1 MALWLVRN
9 ISAFISETQRK
20 LQHFPVL
27 RNGATQEEFPY
38 FDLLKAFGLEETKRE
53 LWTLNTSRK
62 TLFVAID
69 FN

>member
-1 MALWLVRN
+1 MIGQKHIGFYLG
-9 ISAFISETQRK
+9 TQRK

-62 TLFVAID
+62 TLFFAID

>member
-38 FDLLKAFGLEETKRE
+38 FDLLKAFGSEETKRE
-53 LWTLNTSRK
+53 LWTLNTSRE
-62 TLFVAID
+62 TLFFAID